1 MVAAVTKLR
10 LGHRRHMA
18 LYLMP
23 GGEARLGAVRLG
35 GDMADRLVLGG
46 NVTRDSVMPGLLMMA
61 GARGFGGG
69 DEQESG
75 SKDRAK
81 ECDTDTEAP
90 CSTLS

>member
-1 MVAAVTKLR
+1 
-10 LGHRRHMA
+10 
-18 LYLMP
+18 MP
-23 GGEARLGAVRLG
+23 GNEARLGAVRPG

-46 NVTRDSVMPGLLMMA
+46 NVTRDGMVPGLLMVA

-81 ECDTDTEAP
+81 KCDTDIEALP
-90 CSTLS
+90 SALS